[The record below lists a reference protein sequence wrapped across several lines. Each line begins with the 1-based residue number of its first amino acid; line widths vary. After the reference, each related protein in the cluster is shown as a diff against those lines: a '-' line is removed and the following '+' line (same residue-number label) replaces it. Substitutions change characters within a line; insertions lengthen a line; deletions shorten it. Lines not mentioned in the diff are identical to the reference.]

1 MLNSLK
7 VLSKKKIIE
16 YTNRRSASFNDI
28 LSSDHN
34 LLTFKFSAYGSS
46 ILYQIMKNYYDSCD
60 ISSEQI
66 VNNIDFNLGSRNSIL
81 NLINVAEKKKLIE
94 KVKSKSDARQKFIRP
109 TKMLIAS
116 HEKMITY
123 ILSIKN

>member
-7 VLSKKKIIE
+7 VLSKKKIVE

-66 VNNIDFNLGSRNSIL
+66 VNNIDYNLGSRNSIL
-81 NLINVAEKKKLIE
+81 NLIKVAEKKKLIE
-94 KVKSKSDARQKFIRP
+94 KVKSKSDARQKCIRP

-116 HEKMITY
+116 HEKMIAF